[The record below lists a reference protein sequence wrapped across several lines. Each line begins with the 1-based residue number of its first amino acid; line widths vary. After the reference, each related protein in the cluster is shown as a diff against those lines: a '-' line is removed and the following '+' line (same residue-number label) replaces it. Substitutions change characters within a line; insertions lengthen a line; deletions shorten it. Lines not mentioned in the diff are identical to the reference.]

1 MKKSKA
7 QSTEARDSG
16 GLTCSSVEAS
26 VMGAEQRRQ
35 VVLSKNAPTRKRRSA

>member
-7 QSTEARDSG
+7 QSTEARGSD

-26 VMGAEQRRQ
+26 VIGAEQRRR
-35 VVLSKNAPTRKRRSA
+35 VVLSKHAPTRERRSA